1 MNMKWDKLMQWS
13 DKLPVSYK
21 KDIKTVE
28 EVSIWFSDQTSY

>member
-1 MNMKWDKLMQWS
+1 MNMKWDKLMQCS

-28 EVSIWFSDQTSY
+28 VSIWFSDQTSY